1 MVTSNL
7 CLHRGARVVAREE
20 LNDVEA
26 PAPTETWFPL
36 RHSEVLD
43 TVLGTLE
50 ASAFRVD
57 KIRLS
62 LSPDN
67 ARFFGTLDLATSVVG
82 GTALAVGVR
91 NSVDKT
97 FPLGFCAG
105 CRVFVCDN
113 LAFCS
118 ELLVVRKHT
127 LNGIVRFQEAI
138 ALAVRSL
145 GQFQEAEAHR
155 IQQMRGRRL
164 SECQADSLM
173 LRSYEQGIISLR
185 TLPQVIDAWRK
196 PAHPDFEPRTLWS
209 LMNAFTGALK
219 NRSMS
224 NPQQF
229 ALQTI
234 RLNALLNPSS
244 C

>member
-1 MVTSNL
+1 
-7 CLHRGARVVAREE
+7 
-20 LNDVEA
+20 
-26 PAPTETWFPL
+26 
-36 RHSEVLD
+36 
-43 TVLGTLE
+43 
-50 ASAFRVD
+50 
-57 KIRLS
+57 
-62 LSPDN
+62 
-67 ARFFGTLDLATSVVG
+67 
-82 GTALAVGVR
+82 
-91 NSVDKT
+91 
-97 FPLGFCAG
+97 
-105 CRVFVCDN
+105 
-113 LAFCS
+113 
-118 ELLVVRKHT
+118 
-127 LNGIVRFQEAI
+127 
-138 ALAVRSL
+138 
-145 GQFQEAEAHR
+145 
-155 IQQMRGRRL
+155 
-164 SECQADSLM
+164 M